1 MENKIIIVGG
11 YCATGK
17 STFSRKLSKFLG
29 IPCFNKDT
37 IKEVLGDGFGS
48 ENNMV
53 CQKGNFAT
61 FILMLHIIEQF
72 LKVEKMCIIESDFIL
87 KESEQIKALLE
98 KYEYKCLTFIFKG
111 DFDVL
116 YDRYVERDKIEKRHW
131 VHDITKETRDNFK
144 EGHLYFGCGEIG
156 IGQVVNVDATSFEN
170 VNYEN
175 LLSIA
180 ESFTGNNNKEVLDY
194 NEMENFQ

>member
-17 STFSRKLSKFLG
+17 STFSRRLSEFLG

-37 IKEVLGDGFGS
+37 IKEVLGDGIGP
-48 ENNMV
+48 ENNTIH
-53 CQKGNFAT
+53 QKGNFTT

-72 LKVEKMCIIESDFIL
+72 LQVGKMCIVESDFVL

-98 KYEYKCLTFIFKG
+98 KYNYKCLTYIFRG
-111 DFDVL
+111 DFDAL

-131 VHDITKETRDNFK
+131 VHDISKETRENFK

-156 IGQVVNVDATSFEN
+156 IGQIVEVDATSFEK
-170 VNYEN
+170 VDYEK
-175 LLSIA
+175 LFSIA
-180 ESFTGNNNKEVLDY
+180 D
-194 NEMENFQ
+194 NFIK

>member
-17 STFSRKLSKFLG
+17 STFSHRLSEFLG

-37 IKEVLGDGFGS
+37 IKEVLGDGIGP
-48 ENNMV
+48 ENNTIR
-53 CQKGNFAT
+53 QKGNFTT
-61 FILMLHIIEQF
+61 FILML
-72 LKVEKMCIIESDFIL
+72 CIVESDFVL

-98 KYEYKCLTFIFKG
+98 KYNYKCLTFIFKG

-131 VHDITKETRDNFK
+131 VHDISKETRENFK

-156 IGQVVNVDATSFEN
+156 IGQIVEVDATSFEK
-170 VNYEN
+170 VYYEK
-175 LLSIA
+175 LFSIA
-180 ESFTGNNNKEVLDY
+180 KNYIT
-194 NEMENFQ
+194 

>member
-1 MENKIIIVGG
+1 MKMIILFGVIMENKIIIVGG

-37 IKEVLGDGFGS
+37 IKEVLGDGIGS
-48 ENNMV
+48 ENNTIS
-53 CQKGNFAT
+53 QKGNFTT

-72 LKVEKMCIIESDFIL
+72 LQAGKMCIVESDFVL

-98 KYEYKCLTFIFKG
+98 KYNYECLTYVFKG

-116 YDRYVERDKIEKRHW
+116 YDRYVDRDKVEKRHW
-131 VHDITKETRDNFK
+131 VHDITKETRENFK

-156 IGQVVNVDATSFEN
+156 IGQVVEVDATSFEK
-170 VNYEN
+170 VNYEK
-175 LLSIA
+175 LFYIA
-180 ESFTGNNNKEVLDY
+180 KDFTK
-194 NEMENFQ
+194 